1 MLNQLQSKCEPLR
14 HRQWWLSWIGVL
26 VGCTIMAAGF
36 VYFINPYNIVPGG
49 VYGLCIVLHSI
60 FPEILIG
67 TFGYMLDIPLMLISL
82 VLLGAKLGG
91 RTIVAALFMPT
102 VMNILTQLS
111 YPPEAIQ
118 TLDASM
124 LLGGCIDLSNDLLL
138 TSIVGGVL
146 IGLGC
151 GIVVKS
157 QATTGGSEIVAMILY
172 KYCHI
177 RFSNG
182 ILLVDSLVVFIGL
195 LVFGFGIGIDQSV
208 TTPSVLLSFYSF
220 IAIFVTAKVLDF
232 VINGKKDDKILFVIS
247 ERPIN
252 ELRKFILED
261 LERTATLIKS
271 EGLYTGT
278 SKEMLFIVVSYK
290 EVSEIKLKIKEA
302 DPTSFVVVTD
312 AYDTFGEGWKTLPS
326 AHEIQP
332 E

>member
-1 MLNQLQSKCEPLR
+1 
-14 HRQWWLSWIGVL
+14 
-26 VGCTIMAAGF
+26 
-36 VYFINPYNIVPGG
+36 
-49 VYGLCIVLHSI
+49 
-60 FPEILIG
+60 
-67 TFGYMLDIPLMLISL
+67 

-102 VMNILTQLS
+102 VMNILTKIS

-290 EVSEIKLKIKEA
+290 EVSEIKLKIREA